1 MGGVF
6 VKANPSNDFPDDN
19 SGLAPPES
27 ISNSEVKRSSA
38 DGSVGFPHVRVGHR
52 QDLFAS
58 SPFGFE
64 VFFARVSCDGVDDV
78 E

>member
-6 VKANPSNDFPDDN
+6 VKVNPIKDFPDDK
-19 SGLAPPES
+19 SGLVPPES

-38 DGSVGFPHVRVGHR
+38 DGSVGSPHVRVGHR

-58 SPFGFE
+58 SPPGLE
-64 VFFARVSCDGVDDV
+64 VFFAR
-78 E
+78 